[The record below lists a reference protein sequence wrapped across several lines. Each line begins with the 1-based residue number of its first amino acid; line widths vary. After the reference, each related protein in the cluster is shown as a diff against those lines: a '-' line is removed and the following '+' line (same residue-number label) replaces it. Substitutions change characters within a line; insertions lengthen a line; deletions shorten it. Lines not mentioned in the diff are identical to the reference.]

1 MAFVDD
7 IYAKVARGEFEYSQ
21 HGLDQSIIRDTR
33 VEELREAI
41 SACELVEDYPDDKY
55 GPSCLLLGFTRAGR
69 PLHVQ
74 CSHPS
79 RERIKIITLYE
90 PDPSRWIDFR
100 NSKEQAMSGPLE
112 ERLVER
118 LVTYSVEVN
127 GRLVV
132 IENVPARV
140 NDETGERFFSPETVE
155 RVQQIV
161 REQRSPSRLIQTP
174 VFDFAA

>member
-21 HGLDQSIIRDTR
+21 HALDQSIIRDIR

-41 SACELVEDYPDDKY
+41 SACELVEDYPDDKS

-100 NSKEQAMSGPLE
+100 I
-112 ERLVER
+112 R
-118 LVTYSVEVN
+118 
-127 GRLVV
+127 
-132 IENVPARV
+132 
-140 NDETGERFFSPETVE
+140 
-155 RVQQIV
+155 
-161 REQRSPSRLIQTP
+161 RSEP
-174 VFDFAA
+174 